1 MAYTLDNE
9 THIDLQELLED
20 SIQFFC
26 DEHKISGE
34 LAWLVTE
41 CFAKAKQEQFKGRLW
56 TLIDFRMSAG

>member
-9 THIDLQELLED
+9 THQDLNELLED
-20 SIQFFC
+20 TISFFC
-26 DEHKISGE
+26 DEYKISGE

-56 TLIDFRMSAG
+56 TLIDFGMSAG